1 MLTSSFTDPLS
12 PSDPLAPQDARLRRH
27 PGRVIANVLAG
38 IFTLAALAVFEL
50 SLVHLLETGTC
61 ASGGP
66 YVSAR
71 QCPSG
76 TGAWIAGLTLSIFV
90 GLIASLVFVATAR
103 GKVGWGSIMFGA
115 FFTVTALVAGYVAL
129 FDDKAVSAPG
139 AQLGGLIVAGV
150 FLPMGLIPLALG
162 IKALQVSRREG
173 GLLSA
178 AGNAVQRRFS
188 GLGGGG
194 DPKPPGA
201 VPDLGGSGP
210 APAPPRSVPRRPAPG
225 AAASAAPPSTWQMPA
240 RPVVSPRIDP
250 LDQLSKLAELRRS
263 GVLTEAEFQAQK
275 AKLLGEV

>member
-1 MLTSSFTDPLS
+1 MLTSSFTDPLA
-12 PSDPLAPQDARLRRH
+12 PSDPLAPQDAGPRRH
-27 PGRVIANVLAG
+27 PGRAIANVIAG
-38 IFTLAALAVFEL
+38 LFALGALVVFEL
-50 SLVHLLETGTC
+50 SLVHLLQTGTC

-76 TGAWIAGLTLSIFV
+76 TGAWIAGLTLSIFA

-115 FFTVTALVAGYVAL
+115 FFTVTALVAGYAAL
-129 FDDKAVSAPG
+129 FDDRAASAPG
-139 AQLGGLIVAGV
+139 AQLGGLIVAGI

-173 GLLSA
+173 GLMSA
-178 AGNAVQRRFS
+178 AGHAVERRFA

-201 VPDLGGSGP
+201 VPDLDGPRP
-210 APAPPRSVPRRPAPG
+210 APSAPPRPAPRPAAPTV
-225 AAASAAPPSTWQMPA
+225 PPSTWQMPA
-240 RPVVSPRIDP
+240 RPAASTRTDP
-250 LDQLSKLAELRRS
+250 LDQLAKLAELRKS

>member
-1 MLTSSFTDPLS
+1 MLTSSFTDSLA
-12 PSDPLAPQDARLRRH
+12 PSDPLAPRGAGPGRH
-27 PGRVIANVLAG
+27 PGRLIANVLAG
-38 IFTLAALAVFEL
+38 LVALGALALFEL

-115 FFTVTALVAGYVAL
+115 FFTVTAFVAGYAAL
-129 FDDKAVSAPG
+129 FDDQAASAPG

-173 GLLSA
+173 GLFSA
-178 AGNAVQRRFS
+178 AGHAVERRFS
-188 GLGGGG
+188 GLGGG

-201 VPDLGGSGP
+201 VPDLGGSPP
-210 APAPPRSVPRRPAPG
+210 APAPPRS
-225 AAASAAPPSTWQMPA
+225 AATTTPPSTWRMPTTPSA
-240 RPVVSPRIDP
+240 AGKIDP
-250 LDQLSKLAELRRS
+250 LDQLAKLAELRKS

>member
-1 MLTSSFTDPLS
+1 MLTSSFTDPLA
-12 PSDPLAPQDARLRRH
+12 PSDPLAPQDAGPRRH

-38 IFTLAALAVFEL
+38 VFTLGALAVFEL
-50 SLVHLLETGTC
+50 SLVHLLQTGTC

-76 TGAWIAGLTLSIFV
+76 TGAWIAGLTLSIFA
-90 GLIASLVFVATAR
+90 GLIGSLVFVATAR
-103 GKVGWGSIMFGA
+103 GKVGWGSIMFGT
-115 FFTVTALVAGYVAL
+115 FFTVTALVAGYAAL

-139 AQLGGLIVAGV
+139 AQLGGLIVAGI

-173 GLLSA
+173 GLMSA
-178 AGNAVQRRFS
+178 AGHAVERRFS
-188 GLGGGG
+188 GLGDAG

-201 VPDLGGSGP
+201 VPDLGGSRP
-210 APAPPRSVPRRPAPG
+210 APASARPAPRPAPPRPAAPTV
-225 AAASAAPPSTWQMPA
+225 PPSTWQMPA
-240 RPVVSPRIDP
+240 RAAASARTDP
-250 LDQLSKLAELRRS
+250 LDQLAKLAELRKS
-263 GVLTEAEFQAQK
+263 GVLTEAEFQVQK

>member
-1 MLTSSFTDPLS
+1 
-12 PSDPLAPQDARLRRH
+12 
-27 PGRVIANVLAG
+27 
-38 IFTLAALAVFEL
+38 VFEL

-66 YVSAR
+66 YVAAR

-90 GLIASLVFVATAR
+90 GLISSLVFVATAR

-115 FFTVTALVAGYVAL
+115 FFTVTAVVAGYAAL
-129 FDDKAVSAPG
+129 FDDQAASAPG

-150 FLPMGLIPLALG
+150 FVPMGLIPLVLG

-178 AGNAVQRRFS
+178 AGHAVERRIS
-188 GLGGGG
+188 GLGGG

-201 VPDLGGSGP
+201 VPDLGGSRP
-210 APAPPRSVPRRPAPG
+210 APAPARPTAPRPPVPTT
-225 AAASAAPPSTWQMPA
+225 PPTTWQMPA
-240 RPVVSPRIDP
+240 RPATAEAKADP
-250 LDQLSKLAELRRS
+250 LDQLAKLAELRKS

-275 AKLLGEV
+275 AKLLREV

>member
-1 MLTSSFTDPLS
+1 
-12 PSDPLAPQDARLRRH
+12 
-27 PGRVIANVLAG
+27 VITNVLAG
-38 IFTLAALAVFEL
+38 VFALGALAVFEL

-76 TGAWIAGLTLSIFV
+76 TGGWIAGLTLSIFA

-103 GKVGWGSIMFGA
+103 GKVGWGSIVFGA
-115 FFTVTALVAGYVAL
+115 FFTVTGLVAGYAAL

-150 FLPMGLIPLALG
+150 FLSMGLIPLALG

-178 AGNAVQRRFS
+178 AGHAVERRFS
-188 GLGGGG
+188 GLGAGG

-201 VPDLGGSGP
+201 VPDLGGSGLAR
-210 APAPPRSVPRRPAPG
+210 APAASPRRAPR
-225 AAASAAPPSTWQMPA
+225 AAAPTVPPSTWQMPA
-240 RPVVSPRIDP
+240 RPTAAPRTDP
-250 LDQLSKLAELRRS
+250 LDQLAKLAELRKS

>member
-1 MLTSSFTDPLS
+1 MLTNSFTDPLAT
-12 PSDPLAPQDARLRRH
+12 SDPLAPQDAGPRRH

-38 IFTLAALAVFEL
+38 VVTLGALAVFEL

-115 FFTVTALVAGYVAL
+115 FFTVTALVAGYAAL
-129 FDDKAVSAPG
+129 FDDKAASAPG

-150 FLPMGLIPLALG
+150 FLPMGLIPLVLG

-178 AGNAVQRRFS
+178 AGHAVERRFS

-194 DPKPPGA
+194 EPKPPGA
-201 VPDLGGSGP
+201 VPDLGGSSPTP
-210 APAPPRSVPRRPAPG
+210 APARPAPPRPAAPTV
-225 AAASAAPPSTWQMPA
+225 PPSTWQMPA
-240 RPVVSPRIDP
+240 RPPASPRSDP
-250 LDQLSKLAELRRS
+250 LDQLAKLAELRKS

>member
-1 MLTSSFTDPLS
+1 MLTSSFTDPLA
-12 PSDPLAPQDARLRRH
+12 PSDPLAPRETGPRRH

-38 IFTLAALAVFEL
+38 LVTLGALVVFEL

-103 GKVGWGSIMFGA
+103 GKAGWGSIMFGA
-115 FFTVTALVAGYVAL
+115 FFTVTAVVAGYAAL
-129 FDDKAVSAPG
+129 FDEKATSAPG

-150 FLPMGLIPLALG
+150 FLPMGLIPLVLG

-173 GLLSA
+173 GLLAA
-178 AGNAVQRRFS
+178 AGHAVERRVA
-188 GLGGGG
+188 GLGGGSST
-194 DPKPPGA
+194 PPGA
-201 VPDLGGSGP
+201 VPDLGGP
-210 APAPPRSVPRRPAPG
+210 RPAPKPPRPAPRP
-225 AAASAAPPSTWQMPA
+225 AAPTTPPSTWQMPA
-240 RPVVSPRIDP
+240 RPAAAAAKADP
-250 LDQLSKLAELRRS
+250 LDQLAKLAELRKS

>member
-1 MLTSSFTDPLS
+1 MLTSSFTDSLA
-12 PSDPLAPQDARLRRH
+12 PSDPLAPRGAGPGRH
-27 PGRVIANVLAG
+27 PGRLIANVLAG
-38 IFTLAALAVFEL
+38 LVALGALALFEL

-115 FFTVTALVAGYVAL
+115 FFTVTAFVAGYAAL
-129 FDDKAVSAPG
+129 FDDQAASAPG

-173 GLLSA
+173 GLFSA
-178 AGNAVQRRFS
+178 AGHAVERRFS
-188 GLGGGG
+188 GLGGG

-201 VPDLGGSGP
+201 VPDLGGSPP
-210 APAPPRSVPRRPAPG
+210 APAPPRPTPPR
-225 AAASAAPPSTWQMPA
+225 SAATTTPPSTWRMPTTPSA
-240 RPVVSPRIDP
+240 AGKIDP
-250 LDQLSKLAELRRS
+250 LDQLAKLAELRKS

>member
-1 MLTSSFTDPLS
+1 MLTSSFTDPLA
-12 PSDPLAPQDARLRRH
+12 PSDPLAPQAAGPRRH
-27 PGRVIANVLAG
+27 PGRVIANLLAG
-38 IFTLAALAVFEL
+38 VVTLGALAVFEV

-76 TGAWIAGLTLSIFV
+76 TGAWIAGLALSIFV
-90 GLIASLVFVATAR
+90 GLISSLVFVATAR
-103 GKVGWGSIMFGA
+103 GKIGWGSIMFGA
-115 FFTVTALVAGYVAL
+115 FFTVTAVVAGYAAL
-129 FDDKAVSAPG
+129 FDDRAVSAPG

-150 FLPMGLIPLALG
+150 FLPMGLIPLVLG

-173 GLLSA
+173 SLLSA
-178 AGNAVQRRFS
+178 AGHAVERRVA

-194 DPKPPGA
+194 ADPRPPGA
-201 VPDLGGSGP
+201 VPDLGAPRPSP
-210 APAPPRSVPRRPAPG
+210 APASPRPAPRT
-225 AAASAAPPSTWQMPA
+225 ATPTPPPSTWQMPA
-240 RPVVSPRIDP
+240 RPAAAAPKADP
-250 LDQLSKLAELRRS
+250 LDQLAKLAELRGS

>member
-1 MLTSSFTDPLS
+1 MLTSSFTDPLA
-12 PSDPLAPQDARLRRH
+12 PSDPLAPRDAGPRRH
-27 PGRVIANVLAG
+27 PGRGIANVLAG
-38 IFTLAALAVFEL
+38 LVTVGALVVFEL

-66 YVSAR
+66 YVGAR

-90 GLIASLVFVATAR
+90 GLISSLVFVATAR

-115 FFTVTALVAGYVAL
+115 FFTVTAVVAGYAAL
-129 FDDKAVSAPG
+129 FDDQAASAPG

-150 FLPMGLIPLALG
+150 FVPMGLIPLVLG

-178 AGNAVQRRFS
+178 AGHAVERRIS
-188 GLGGGG
+188 GLGGG
-194 DPKPPGA
+194 DPEPPGA
-201 VPDLGGSGP
+201 VPDLGGSRP
-210 APAPPRSVPRRPAPG
+210 APAPARPTAPRPPVPTT
-225 AAASAAPPSTWQMPA
+225 PPTTWQMPA
-240 RPVVSPRIDP
+240 RPATAEAKADP
-250 LDQLSKLAELRRS
+250 LDQLAKLAELRKS

-275 AKLLGEV
+275 AKLLREV

>member
-1 MLTSSFTDPLS
+1 MLTSSFTDPLA
-12 PSDPLAPQDARLRRH
+12 PSDPLAPQTAGPRRH
-27 PGRVIANVLAG
+27 TGRVIANVLAG
-38 IFTLAALAVFEL
+38 LVALGMLVLFEAA
-50 SLVHLLETGTC
+50 LVHLLETGTC

-66 YVSAR
+66 YVSRR
-71 QCPSG
+71 QCPSDTG
-76 TGAWIAGLTLSIFV
+76 TWILLMMGSIFA
-90 GLIASLVFVATAR
+90 GLIAALVFVATAR
-103 GKVGWGSIMFGA
+103 GKVGWGSIMFGV
-115 FFTVTALVAGYVAL
+115 FFTVTAIVAGYAAL

-178 AGNAVQRRFS
+178 AGHAVERRFS
-188 GLGGGG
+188 SLGGA

-210 APAPPRSVPRRPAPG
+210 APAPPRLAPRPVAPTT
-225 AAASAAPPSTWQMPA
+225 PPSTWQMPA
-240 RPVVSPRIDP
+240 RAAAAPAKADP
-250 LDQLSKLAELRRS
+250 LDQLAKLAELRKS

-275 AKLLGEV
+275 ARLLGEI

>member
-1 MLTSSFTDPLS
+1 MLTSSFTDPLA
-12 PSDPLAPQDARLRRH
+12 PSDPLAPHAAGPRRH

-38 IFTLAALAVFEL
+38 LLALGMLVLFEAA
-50 SLVHLLETGTC
+50 LVHLLETGTC

-66 YVSAR
+66 YVSR
-71 QCPSG
+71 RECPSD
-76 TGAWIAGLTLSIFV
+76 TGLWILLMMGAIFG

-115 FFTVTALVAGYVAL
+115 FFTVTAVVAGYTAL

-150 FLPMGLIPLALG
+150 FLPMGLIPLVLG
-162 IKALQVSRREG
+162 VKALQVSRREG

-178 AGNAVQRRFS
+178 AGQAVERRFS
-188 GLGGGG
+188 SLGGGE
-194 DPKPPGA
+194 PKPPGA
-201 VPDLGGSGP
+201 VPDLGGSRP
-210 APAPPRSVPRRPAPG
+210 KPPPRPAAPRPAAPT
-225 AAASAAPPSTWQMPA
+225 APPSTWQMPV
-240 RPVVSPRIDP
+240 RPAATPQADP
-250 LDQLSKLAELRRS
+250 LDQLAKLAELRKS

>member
-1 MLTSSFTDPLS
+1 MLTSSFTDPLA
-12 PSDPLAPQDARLRRH
+12 PSDPLAPQGAGPRRH
-27 PGRVIANVLAG
+27 PGRAVANVVAG
-38 IFTLAALAVFEL
+38 LFALGALVVFEL
-50 SLVHLLETGTC
+50 SLVHLLQTGTC

-76 TGAWIAGLTLSIFV
+76 TGAWIAGLTLSIFA

-115 FFTVTALVAGYVAL
+115 FFTVTALVAGYAAL
-129 FDDKAVSAPG
+129 FDDQAASAPG
-139 AQLGGLIVAGV
+139 AQLGGLIVAGI

-173 GLLSA
+173 GLMSA
-178 AGNAVQRRFS
+178 AGHAVERRFS
-188 GLGGGG
+188 GLGRGG

-201 VPDLGGSGP
+201 VPDLGGPGP
-210 APAPPRSVPRRPAPG
+210 APAAPRPAPPRP
-225 AAASAAPPSTWQMPA
+225 AAPTVPPSTWQMPA
-240 RPVVSPRIDP
+240 RPAASPRTDP
-250 LDQLSKLAELRRS
+250 LDQLAKLAELRKS

>member
-1 MLTSSFTDPLS
+1 MLSSSFTDPLA
-12 PSDPLAPQDARLRRH
+12 PSDPLAPQDSGPRRH

-38 IFTLAALAVFEL
+38 VFTLGALAVFEL

-90 GLIASLVFVATAR
+90 GLISSLVFVATAR

-115 FFTVTALVAGYVAL
+115 FFTVTAVVAGYAAL
-129 FDDKAVSAPG
+129 FDDRAVSAPG

-150 FLPMGLIPLALG
+150 FLPMGLIPLVLG

-178 AGNAVQRRFS
+178 AGHAFERRFS
-188 GLGGGG
+188 GRGGAH
-194 DPKPPGA
+194 PKPPGA

-210 APAPPRSVPRRPAPG
+210 RPAPPRPAAPRPAAP
-225 AAASAAPPSTWQMPA
+225 ATPPSTWQMPA
-240 RPVVSPRIDP
+240 RPAAAAAKADP
-250 LDQLSKLAELRRS
+250 LDQLAKLAELHRS
-263 GVLTEAEFQAQK
+263 GVLTEAEFQTQK